1 LKAAF
6 PLFFSIVRC
15 KEASVVDHM
24 LFSNDIFKWNIT
36 FIKSVHDWEVEMV
49 TLFFNLLYCIR
60 LSQGGEDRSC
70 WILSK
75 KQTF

>member
-6 PLFFSIVRC
+6 PLFFTIVRY